1 MCTVLSF
8 NMLYL
13 LKELMANQL
22 VQELN
27 LVEGSKTAQT
37 LLQLADDLIL
47 QLLEVFIPDEDYLI
61 HVDESG
67 FSVNHGAVGTRGI
80 RYEFR

>member
-8 NMLYL
+8 NTLYL
-13 LKELMANQL
+13 LKEFMANQL
-22 VQELN
+22 IQELN

-37 LLQLADDLIL
+37 LLQLADELIS
-47 QLLEVFIPDEDYLI
+47 QLLEVFIPDEDSLI

-67 FSVNHGAVGTRGI
+67 FSINHGSVGTRGV
-80 RYEFR
+80 RYEFL